1 MMKLYV
7 SFIALWRI
15 LILSRKNRLWNFGA
29 FNYLLCGNIALSKR
43 KLSVLVLVQSHEWLW
58 FTDLAMES
66 SESPLDV
73 LSRAATMVQDNVMPP
88 SYGKFLLLFL

>member
-1 MMKLYV
+1 MYFHGKTAIGTV
-7 SFIALWRI
+7 E
-15 LILSRKNRLWNFGA
+15 LSMT
-29 FNYLLCGNIALSKR
+29 YICGNIALSKR
-43 KLSVLVLVQSHEWLW
+43 KLRVLVLVQSHEWLW

>member
-1 MMKLYV
+1 M
-7 SFIALWRI
+7 LWEI
-15 LILSRKNRLWNFGA
+15 LVLSWKNRHWNCGA
-29 FNYLLCGNIALSKR
+29 LNDLLCGNIVLSKR
-43 KLSVLVLVQSHEWLW
+43 KLRVLVLVQSHEWLW